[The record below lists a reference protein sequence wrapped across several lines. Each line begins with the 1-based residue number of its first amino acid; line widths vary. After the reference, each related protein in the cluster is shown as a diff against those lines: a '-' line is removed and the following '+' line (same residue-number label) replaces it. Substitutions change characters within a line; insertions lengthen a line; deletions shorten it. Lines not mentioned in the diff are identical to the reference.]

1 MSQSMDKEIETRLND
16 ENWDRKISNRVFSE
30 RKHRKRALRNRLVAF
45 FLFLSLGLTT
55 LGIFEKNLD
64 VDLVIEEESQ
74 MEIYS
79 YLSGNY
85 FLVELYS
92 E

>member
-30 RKHRKRALRNRLVAF
+30 RKHRKRVLRNRLVAF

>member
-1 MSQSMDKEIETRLND
+1 MSQNMDKEIETRLND

-30 RKHRKRALRNRLVAF
+30 RKHRKRVLRNRLVAF

>member
-1 MSQSMDKEIETRLND
+1 MSQNMDKEIETRLND